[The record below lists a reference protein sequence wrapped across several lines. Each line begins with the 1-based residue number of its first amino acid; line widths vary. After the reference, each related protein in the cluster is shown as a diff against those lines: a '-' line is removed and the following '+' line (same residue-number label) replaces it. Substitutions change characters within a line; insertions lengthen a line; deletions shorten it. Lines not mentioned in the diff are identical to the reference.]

1 MYLRVGIRFLDPEG
15 FIPEA
20 SASSVAAREKREE
33 TDMRAL
39 MMDLPL
45 TLPSI
50 LEHAALYHGDREVVT
65 RTVEG
70 PIHRYSYRDAL
81 ARAKQMARALLRLGV
96 KPGDRVATLAWS
108 THRHFELYFAVT
120 GIGAVLHTINPR
132 LHEDQIVWVANHAE
146 DAVLFFD
153 ITFADEVARLAPRMP
168 TVRTVV
174 AMTDA
179 AHAPAGALVYEDLI
193 AAETA
198 DFDWPEL
205 DERQASGLC
214 YTSGTTGNPKGV
226 LYGHRST
233 VIHALALALP
243 DAFDLSARDTVL
255 PCAQMYHAN
264 AWCTP
269 YAAPLVGAKLVLP
282 GRQLDGPSICD
293 LATGEGATFLL
304 GVPTIWVGVLDHLD
318 QTGGRLSTVRNV
330 AIGGSAPTAALIDRV
345 EEKLGATVR
354 QIWGMTEMSPLGVI
368 NTALPEHA
376 GEDPGAATRRK
387 LKQGRGLWGVD
398 LRIVDE
404 TGVEQPRDG
413 QSPGA
418 LQVRGPW
425 TASAYFKQ
433 DGAAAFT
440 EDGWFDTG
448 DIATIDAE
456 GYLRLTDRAKDV
468 IKSGGEWIS
477 TLDLEDA
484 VCSHPAVAMAAAV
497 GVPHP
502 KWDERPLLL
511 VVLRPGHSA
520 EPEALKAHVA
530 DRVAR
535 WWTPDEVRIV
545 DALPIGPTGKV
556 LKRELREQ
564 LAIAPAS

>member
-1 MYLRVGIRFLDPEG
+1 ML
-15 FIPEA
+15 
-20 SASSVAAREKREE
+20 
-33 TDMRAL
+33 AL
-39 MMDLPL
+39 MMDRPL

-50 LEHAALYHGDREVVT
+50 LEHAALYHGGREVVT

-70 PIHRYSYRDAL
+70 PIHRYGYADAL
-81 ARAKQMARALLRLGV
+81 ARAKRMAKALLALGV
-96 KPGDRVATLAWS
+96 RPGDRVATLAWS

-120 GIGAVLHTINPR
+120 GIGAVLHTVNPR
-132 LHEDQIVWVANHAE
+132 LHPDQVVWVADHAE
-146 DAVLFFD
+146 DAVLLFD
-153 ITFADEVARLAPRMP
+153 VTFSDLVAEIGPKMA
-168 TVRTVV
+168 TVKTFV

-179 AHAPAGALVYEDLI
+179 AHAPSAAQIPGVRVYEDLL
-193 AAETA
+193 AAQTP

-233 VIHALALALP
+233 VLHALALALP
-243 DAFDLSARDTVL
+243 DAFDLSARDVVM

-282 GRQLDGPSICD
+282 GRLLDGPSVSELI
-293 LATGEGATFLL
+293 AAEEVTFVL
-304 GVPTIWVGVLDHLD
+304 GVPTIWVGVADHLD
-318 QTGGRLSTVRNV
+318 QTGGQLTSVRTI
-330 AIGGSAPTAALIDRV
+330 AIGGSAPTTALISRVEDRV
-345 EEKLGATVR
+345 GGKVR
-354 QIWGMTEMSPLGVI
+354 QIWGMTETSPLGVI

-376 GEDPGAATRRK
+376 NETEQETSQRK
-387 LKQGRGLWGVD
+387 LKQGRGLWGVE
-398 LRIVDE
+398 LRIVGED
-404 TGVEQPRDG
+404 GRLLPRDG
-413 QSPGA
+413 KSPGR

-425 TASAYFKQ
+425 VASAYFKQ
-433 DGAAAFT
+433 EGAAAFT
-440 EDGWFDTG
+440 ADGWFDTG
-448 DIATIDAE
+448 DIATLDPQ

-484 VCSHPAVAMAAAV
+484 ACSHPAVAMAAAV

-511 VVLRPGHSA
+511 VTLRPGQSVD
-520 EPEALKAHVA
+520 PEEVRAHVGA
-530 DRVAR
+530 RVAK

-545 DALPIGPTGKV
+545 EALPIGPTGKV
-556 LKRELREQ
+556 LKRELRDR
-564 LAIAPAS
+564 LATTQAT

>member
-1 MYLRVGIRFLDPEG
+1 ML
-15 FIPEA
+15 
-20 SASSVAAREKREE
+20 
-33 TDMRAL
+33 AL
-39 MMDLPL
+39 MMDRAL

-50 LEHAALYHGDREVVT
+50 LEYAAQYHLDREVVA

-70 PIHRYSYRDAL
+70 PIHRYGYADAL
-81 ARAKQMARALLRLGV
+81 ARTKRMANALIAMGV
-96 KPGDRVATLAWS
+96 RPGDRVATLAWS

-120 GIGAVLHTINPR
+120 GIGAILHTINPR
-132 LHEDQIVWVANHAE
+132 LHADQIVWVANHAE
-146 DAVLFFD
+146 DSFLFFD
-153 ITFADEVARLAPRMP
+153 TTFSGQVAELAARMP
-168 TVRTVV
+168 LIKAFV
-174 AMTDA
+174 AMTDSA
-179 AHAPAGALVYEDLI
+179 NLPADTLDGALVYEDLI
-193 AAETA
+193 AANPPEFA
-198 DFDWPEL
+198 WPEL

-233 VIHALALALP
+233 VLHAMALVAP
-243 DAFDLSARDTVL
+243 DAFNLSARDVVL

-282 GRQLDGPSICD
+282 GRLLDGPSVAELIEAED
-293 LATGEGATFLL
+293 VTFLL
-304 GVPTIWVGVLDHLD
+304 GVPTIWVGVADHLEAV
-318 QTGGRLSTVRNV
+318 GRKLTSVKTI
-330 AIGGSAPTAALIDRV
+330 AIGGSAPTQSLVARI
-345 EEKLGATVR
+345 EEVLGGEVR
-354 QIWGMTEMSPLGVI
+354 QIWGMTETSPLGVI
-368 NTALPEHA
+368 NTPLPGQGA
-376 GEDPGAATRRK
+376 DPVQK

-404 TGVEQPRDG
+404 DGSALPRDG
-413 QSPGA
+413 KSPGA

-425 TASAYFKQ
+425 VSSAYFKHE
-433 DGAAAFT
+433 GAGAFT
-440 EDGWFDTG
+440 DDGWFDTG
-448 DIATIDAE
+448 DIATLDAE

-511 VVLRPGHSA
+511 VTLRAGQSA
-520 EPEALKAHVA
+520 DPEELKAHVA
-530 DRVAR
+530 ARVAK

-545 DALPIGPTGKV
+545 DSLPIGPTGKV
-556 LKRELREQ
+556 LKRELRDA
-564 LAIAPAS
+564 LATPAKEAAS

>member
-1 MYLRVGIRFLDPEG
+1 MH
-15 FIPEA
+15 
-20 SASSVAAREKREE
+20 
-33 TDMRAL
+33 AL
-39 MMDLPL
+39 MMDRPL

-50 LEHAALYHGDREVVT
+50 LEHAALYHGDTEVVT

-70 PIHRYSYRDAL
+70 PIHRYGYRDAL
-81 ARAKQMARALLRLGV
+81 IRAKRMAKALLALGV

-132 LHEDQIVWVANHAE
+132 LHDDQIVWVANHAE
-146 DAVLFFD
+146 DSFLLFD
-153 ITFADEVARLAPRMP
+153 ITFAEQVATLAPRMT
-168 TVRTVV
+168 TVKAVV

-179 AHAPAGALVYEDLI
+179 AHAPAGVANYEDLL
-193 AAETA
+193 AAQSP

-205 DERQASGLC
+205 DEREASGLC

-282 GRQLDGPSICD
+282 GRVLDGPAICE
-293 LATGEGATFLL
+293 LAVAEQATFLL

-318 QTGGRLSTVRNV
+318 KTGGKLTTVRNV
-330 AIGGSAPTAALIDRV
+330 AIGGSAPTASLIDRV
-345 EEKLGATVR
+345 EEKLGAQVR

-368 NTALPEHA
+368 NTGLARHG
-376 GEDPGAATRRK
+376 GEDRAAATRRK

-398 LRIVDE
+398 LRIVGEDGAE
-404 TGVEQPRDG
+404 LPRDG
-413 QSPGA
+413 SSTGA

-440 EDGWFDTG
+440 DDGWFDTG
-448 DIATIDAE
+448 DIATIDPE

-484 VCSHPAVAMAAAV
+484 VCSHPAVAMAAAI

-511 VVLRPGHSA
+511 VTLRSGQSA
-520 EPEALKAHVA
+520 DPDALKAHVA
-530 DRVAR
+530 ERVAK
-535 WWTPDEVRIV
+535 WWVPDEVRIV
-545 DALPIGPTGKV
+545 ETLPIGPTGKV
-556 LKRELREQ
+556 LKRELRG
-564 LAIAPAS
+564 AV

>member
-1 MYLRVGIRFLDPEG
+1 ML
-15 FIPEA
+15 
-20 SASSVAAREKREE
+20 
-33 TDMRAL
+33 AL
-39 MMDLPL
+39 MMDRPL

-50 LEHAALYHGDREVVT
+50 LEHAALYHPDRKVVT

-70 PIHRYSYRDAL
+70 PIHRYGYADAL
-81 ARAKQMARALLRLGV
+81 RRSKQMAKALLALGV

-132 LHEDQIVWVANHAE
+132 LHDDQIVWVARHAE
-146 DAVLFFD
+146 DSVLFFD
-153 ITFADEVARLAPRMP
+153 ITFADQVAALAPRIP
-168 TVRTVV
+168 SVRKLV
-174 AMTDA
+174 AMTDR
-179 AHAPAGALVYEDLI
+179 AHAPDVPGALIYEDLI
-193 AAETA
+193 ASETA
-198 DFDWPEL
+198 EFEWPAI

-233 VIHALALALP
+233 VLHALALALP
-243 DAFDLSARDTVL
+243 DAFDLSARDVVL

-269 YAAPLVGAKLVLP
+269 YAAPLVGAGLVLP
-282 GRQLDGPSICD
+282 GRQLDGPSICE
-293 LATGEGATFLL
+293 LAVDEGATFLL

-318 QTGGRLSTVRNV
+318 QTGGRLTTVRNV

-368 NTALPEHA
+368 NTPLPHHA
-376 GEDPGAATRRK
+376 GEDRSAATQRK

-398 LRIVDE
+398 LRIMGDD
-404 TGVEQPRDG
+404 GREQPRDG
-413 QSPGA
+413 RSAGA

-440 EDGWFDTG
+440 ADGWFDTG
-448 DIATIDAE
+448 DIATIDGE

-511 VVLRPGHSA
+511 VTLRPGHTA
-520 EPEALKAHVA
+520 EPEALKVHVA
-530 DRVAR
+530 ERVAK
-535 WWTPDEVRIV
+535 WWVPDEVRIV
-545 DALPIGPTGKV
+545 EALPIGPTGKV
-556 LKRELREQ
+556 LKRELRER
-564 LAIAPAS
+564 LAGT

>member
-1 MYLRVGIRFLDPEG
+1 ML
-15 FIPEA
+15 
-20 SASSVAAREKREE
+20 
-33 TDMRAL
+33 AL
-39 MMDLPL
+39 MMDRAL

-50 LEHAALYHGDREVVT
+50 LEYAAQYHPDQEVVD

-70 PIHRYSYRDAL
+70 PIHRYGYAEAL
-81 ARAKQMARALLRLGV
+81 ARTKRMANALVAMGV
-96 KPGDRVATLAWS
+96 RPGDRVATLAWS

-132 LHEDQIVWVANHAE
+132 LHPDQIVWVANHAE
-146 DAVLFFD
+146 DAFLFFD
-153 ITFADEVARLAPRMP
+153 ITFADQVAELAPRMP
-168 TVRTVV
+168 TVKGLVC
-174 AMTDA
+174 MTDR
-179 AHAPAGALVYEDLI
+179 AHLPADAPKPALVYEELI
-193 AAETA
+193 AANPPQ
-198 DFDWPEL
+198 FDWPEL

-233 VIHALALALP
+233 VLHAMALVAP
-243 DAFDLSARDTVL
+243 DAFNFSARDVVM

-282 GRQLDGPSICD
+282 GRLLDGPSVAELIE
-293 LATGEGATFLL
+293 AEGVTFVL
-304 GVPTIWVGVLDHLD
+304 GVPTIWVGVADHLE
-318 QTGGRLSTVRNV
+318 QAGKALTSLATI
-330 AIGGSAPTAALIDRV
+330 AIGGSAPTTALIQRI
-345 EEKLGATVR
+345 EQRLGGQVR
-354 QIWGMTEMSPLGVI
+354 QIWGMTETSPLGVI
-368 NTALPEHA
+368 NTPLPRHA
-376 GEDPGAATRRK
+376 GESAEAAGQRK

-398 LRIVDE
+398 LRIVGEDGRE
-404 TGVEQPRDG
+404 LPRDG
-413 QSPGA
+413 KSPGA

-425 TASAYFKQ
+425 VSSAYFKH

-440 EDGWFDTG
+440 ADGWFDTG
-448 DIATIDAE
+448 DIATLDAE

-497 GVPHP
+497 GMPHP

-511 VVLRPGHSA
+511 VMLRSGQTA
-520 EPEALKAHVA
+520 DPEALKAHVA
-530 DRVAR
+530 ERVAK
-535 WWTPDEVRIV
+535 WWVPDEIRIV
-545 DALPIGPTGKV
+545 DALPLGPTGKV
-556 LKRELREQ
+556 LKRELRDQ
-564 LAIAPAS
+564 LHTRFSQPAQ

>member
-1 MYLRVGIRFLDPEG
+1 MQ
-15 FIPEA
+15 
-20 SASSVAAREKREE
+20 
-33 TDMRAL
+33 AL
-39 MMDLPL
+39 MMDRAL

-50 LEHAALYHGDREVVT
+50 LEYAAQYHPDRQVVD

-70 PIHRYSYRDAL
+70 PIHRYGYAEAL
-81 ARAKQMARALLRLGV
+81 RRTKRMANALVAMGV

-132 LHEDQIVWVANHAE
+132 LHSDQIVWVANHAE
-146 DAVLFFD
+146 DAFLFFD
-153 ITFADEVARLAPRMP
+153 ISFAGQVAELKDRMP
-168 TVRTVV
+168 LVKRFV
-174 AMTDA
+174 AMTDR
-179 AHAPAGALVYEDLI
+179 AHLPPEAPADALVYEDLI
-193 AAETA
+193 AANS
-198 DFDWPEL
+198 DRFDWPEI

-226 LYGHRST
+226 LYSHRST
-233 VIHALALALP
+233 VLHAMALGLP
-243 DAFDLSARDTVL
+243 DAFNFSARDVVM

-269 YAAPLVGAKLVLP
+269 YAAPLVGATLVLP
-282 GRQLDGPSICD
+282 GRALDGASIAE
-293 LATGEGATFLL
+293 LIEVEGVTFLL
-304 GVPTIWVGVLDHLD
+304 GVPTIWVGVADHLD
-318 QTGGRLSTVRNV
+318 QTDARLTSVKTIAV
-330 AIGGSAPTAALIDRV
+330 GGSAPTAALVSRIEDR
-345 EEKLGATVR
+345 LGGQVR
-354 QIWGMTEMSPLGVI
+354 QIWGMTETSPLGVI
-368 NTALPEHA
+368 NTPLPEHE
-376 GEDPGAATRRK
+376 GEPAEASQQRK

-398 LRIVDE
+398 MRIIGED
-404 TGVEQPRDG
+404 GAEQPRDG
-413 QSPGA
+413 QSVGQ

-425 TASAYFKQ
+425 VASAYFKH
-433 DGAAAFT
+433 DGGEVFT
-440 EDGWFDTG
+440 DDGWFDTG
-448 DIATIDAE
+448 DIATLDAE

-511 VVLRPGHSA
+511 VTLRPGQTA
-520 EPEALKAHVA
+520 DPEALKAHVA
-530 DRVAR
+530 ARVAK

-556 LKRELREQ
+556 LKRELRDR
-564 LAIAPAS
+564 LATEAAASVT

>member
-1 MYLRVGIRFLDPEG
+1 MQ
-15 FIPEA
+15 
-20 SASSVAAREKREE
+20 
-33 TDMRAL
+33 AL
-39 MMDLPL
+39 MMDRPL

-70 PIHRYSYRDAL
+70 SIHRYGYADAL
-81 ARAKQMARALLRLGV
+81 ARAKRMAKALLAMGV

-132 LHEDQIVWVANHAE
+132 LHDDQIVWVARHAE
-146 DAVLFFD
+146 DSVLFFD
-153 ITFADEVARLAPRMP
+153 ITFSDQVAQLASRIG
-168 TVRTVV
+168 TIRTLV
-174 AMTDA
+174 AMTDR
-179 AHAPAGALVYEDLI
+179 AHAPDYALVYEDLI
-193 AAETA
+193 ASETP

-205 DERQASGLC
+205 DEKSASGLC

-233 VIHALALALP
+233 VLHALALALP
-243 DAFDLSARDTVL
+243 DAFDLSARDVVL

-282 GRQLDGPSICD
+282 GRALDGPSVCELIE
-293 LATGEGATFLL
+293 TESVTFLL
-304 GVPTIWVGVLDHLD
+304 GVPTIWVGVADHLD
-318 QTGGRLSTVRNV
+318 QTGGKLTSVRTIAV
-330 AIGGSAPTAALIDRV
+330 GGSAPTAALISRI
-345 EEKLGATVR
+345 EERLGGQVR
-354 QIWGMTEMSPLGVI
+354 QIWGMTETSPLGVI
-368 NTALPEHA
+368 NTPLPTHA
-376 GEDPGAATRRK
+376 GEDAQATLQRK

-398 LRIVDE
+398 LRVVGDDDRPL
-404 TGVEQPRDG
+404 PRDG
-413 QSPGA
+413 KSPGR

-425 TASAYFKQ
+425 VSSAYFKQ

-440 EDGWFDTG
+440 GDGWFDTG
-448 DIATIDAE
+448 DIATIDPE

-484 VCSHPAVAMAAAV
+484 VCSHPAVAMAAAI

-511 VVLRPGHSA
+511 VVLRPGQSA
-520 EPEALKAHVA
+520 DPEALKAHVA
-530 DRVAR
+530 ERVAK

-545 DALPIGPTGKV
+545 AELPIGPTGKV
-556 LKRELREQ
+556 LKRELRDR
-564 LAIAPAS
+564 LSAG

>member
-1 MYLRVGIRFLDPEG
+1 MH
-15 FIPEA
+15 
-20 SASSVAAREKREE
+20 
-33 TDMRAL
+33 AL
-39 MMDLPL
+39 MMDRPL

-50 LEHAALYHGDREVVT
+50 LEYAALYHPDREVVD

-70 PIHRYSYRDAL
+70 SIHRYGYAEAL
-81 ARAKQMARALLRLGV
+81 ARTKRMANALVAMGV
-96 KPGDRVATLAWS
+96 QPGDRVATLAWS

-132 LHEDQIVWVANHAE
+132 LHDDQIVWVANHAE
-146 DAVLFFD
+146 DAFLFFD
-153 ITFADEVARLAPRMP
+153 ITFAGQVAALKAQMPRVKAFV
-168 TVRTVV
+168 T
-174 AMTDA
+174 MTDR
-179 AHAPAGALVYEDLI
+179 AHLPADAPEGALVYEDLI
-193 AAETA
+193 AANAPE
-198 DFDWPEL
+198 FDWPDL

-233 VIHALALALP
+233 VLHAMALALP
-243 DAFDLSARDTVL
+243 DAFDFSARDVVM

-282 GRQLDGPSICD
+282 GRLLDGPSVAELIE
-293 LATGEGATFLL
+293 AEGVTFLL
-304 GVPTIWVGVLDHLD
+304 GVPTIWVGVADHLE
-318 QTGGRLSTVRNV
+318 QQGRRLTSVKRI
-330 AIGGSAPTAALIDRV
+330 AIGGSAPTTALISRIEDR
-345 EEKLGATVR
+345 LGGEVR
-354 QIWGMTEMSPLGVI
+354 QIWGMTETSPLGVI
-368 NTALPEHA
+368 NTPLPEHA
-376 GEDPGAATRRK
+376 GETAEATLQRK

-398 LRIVDE
+398 LRVVGEDGAE
-404 TGVEQPRDG
+404 LPRDG
-413 QSPGA
+413 KTSGQ

-425 TASAYFKQ
+425 VASAYFKN
-433 DGAAAFT
+433 DGAAAFGA
-440 EDGWFDTG
+440 DGWFDTG
-448 DIATIDAE
+448 DIATIDEE

-484 VCSHPAVAMAAAV
+484 VCSHPAVAMAAAI
-497 GVPHP
+497 GMPHP

-511 VVLRPGHSA
+511 VVLRPGASA

-530 DRVAR
+530 ARVAK

-545 DALPIGPTGKV
+545 EALPIGPTGKV
-556 LKRELREQ
+556 LKRELRDQ
-564 LAIAPAS
+564 LATVKPRETA

>member
-1 MYLRVGIRFLDPEG
+1 MQ
-15 FIPEA
+15 
-20 SASSVAAREKREE
+20 
-33 TDMRAL
+33 AL
-39 MMDLPL
+39 MMDRAL

-50 LEHAALYHGDREVVT
+50 LEYAAQYHPNRQVVD

-70 PIHRYSYRDAL
+70 PIHRYGYADAL
-81 ARAKQMARALLRLGV
+81 KRTKRMASALIAMGV

-132 LHEDQIVWVANHAE
+132 LHADQIVWVANHAE
-146 DAVLFFD
+146 DAFLFFD
-153 ITFADEVARLAPRMP
+153 ITFAGQVAELKDRMP
-168 TVRTVV
+168 LVKAFV
-174 AMTDA
+174 AMTDG
-179 AHAPAGALVYEDLI
+179 AHLPADAPADALLYEDLI
-193 AAETA
+193 AANSPE
-198 DFDWPEL
+198 FIWPEI

-226 LYGHRST
+226 LYSHRST
-233 VIHALALALP
+233 VLHAMALGLP
-243 DAFDLSARDTVL
+243 DAFNFSARDVVM

-269 YAAPLVGAKLVLP
+269 YAAPLVGATLVLP
-282 GRQLDGPSICD
+282 GRALDGASIAE
-293 LATGEGATFLL
+293 LIEAEGVTFLL
-304 GVPTIWVGVLDHLD
+304 GVPTIWVGVADHLD
-318 QTGGRLSTVRNV
+318 QTGGRLTSVKTIAV
-330 AIGGSAPTAALIDRV
+330 GGSAPTTTLIDRI
-345 EEKLGATVR
+345 EDRLGGQVR
-354 QIWGMTEMSPLGVI
+354 QIWGMTETSPLGVI

-376 GEDPGAATRRK
+376 DEDAAATSKRK
-387 LKQGRGLWGVD
+387 LKQGRGLYGVD
-398 LRIVDE
+398 LRIIGEDGSE
-404 TGVEQPRDG
+404 LPRDG
-413 QSPGA
+413 KSTGA

-425 TASAYFKQ
+425 VAGAYFKHEGGEVFG
-433 DGAAAFT
+433 D
-440 EDGWFDTG
+440 DGWVDTG

-511 VVLRPGHSA
+511 VTLRPGQTA
-520 EPEALKAHVA
+520 DPEELKAHVGA
-530 DRVAR
+530 RVAK

-556 LKRELREQ
+556 LKRELRDQ
-564 LAIAPAS
+564 LATASAISAAGS

>member
-1 MYLRVGIRFLDPEG
+1 MH
-15 FIPEA
+15 
-20 SASSVAAREKREE
+20 
-33 TDMRAL
+33 AL
-39 MMDLPL
+39 MMDRPL

-50 LEHAALYHGDREVVT
+50 LEYAAQYHPDREVVD
-65 RTVEG
+65 RMVEG
-70 PIHRYSYRDAL
+70 PIHRYGYAQAL
-81 ARAKQMARALLRLGV
+81 ARTKRMAGALIAMGV

-120 GIGAVLHTINPR
+120 GIGAILHTINPR
-132 LHEDQIVWVANHAE
+132 LHDDQIVWVANHAE
-146 DAVLFFD
+146 DAFLFFD
-153 ITFADEVARLAPRMP
+153 VSFAGQVAALKDRIP
-168 TVRTVV
+168 TVKAFV
-174 AMTDA
+174 AMTDRA
-179 AHAPAGALVYEDLI
+179 NLPADAPADALVYEDLI
-193 AAETA
+193 AAHSPEFT
-198 DFDWPEL
+198 WPEL

-233 VIHALALALP
+233 VLHALALALP
-243 DAFDLSARDTVL
+243 DAFDFSARNVVM

-282 GRQLDGPSICD
+282 GRLLDGPSVSELIE
-293 LATGEGATFLL
+293 GEGVTFLL
-304 GVPTIWVGVLDHLD
+304 GVPTIWVGVADHLE
-318 QTGGRLSTVRNV
+318 QQGRKLTTVKRI
-330 AIGGSAPTAALIDRV
+330 AIGGSAPTTALIRRIEDR
-345 EEKLGATVR
+345 LGGQVR
-354 QIWGMTEMSPLGVI
+354 QIWGMTETSPLGVI
-368 NTALPEHA
+368 NTPLPEHA
-376 GEDPGAATRRK
+376 GEDADATLQRK

-404 TGVEQPRDG
+404 GGAELPRDG
-413 QSPGA
+413 KTSGR

-425 TASAYFKQ
+425 VSSAYFKH

-440 EDGWFDTG
+440 DDGWFDTG
-448 DIATIDAE
+448 DIATIDPS

-484 VCSHPAVAMAAAV
+484 VCSHPAVAMAAAI

-511 VVLRPGHSA
+511 VTLRAGATA
-520 EPEALKAHVA
+520 EPEDLKAHVA
-530 DRVAR
+530 ARVAK

-545 DALPIGPTGKV
+545 DALPLGPTGKV
-556 LKRELREQ
+556 LKRELREK
-564 LAIAPAS
+564 LAASKAPA